1 MSDMNIQSIKT
12 IARKFVS
19 DRRGAAVTEYVIIV
33 GLIAMI
39 ALGVYKAFGQ
49 KIAEKVT
56 DQTSKIQGI

>member
-1 MSDMNIQSIKT
+1 MNLQAIRT
-12 IARKFVS
+12 IARKFTA

-56 DQTSKIQGI
+56 DQTNKIQGI